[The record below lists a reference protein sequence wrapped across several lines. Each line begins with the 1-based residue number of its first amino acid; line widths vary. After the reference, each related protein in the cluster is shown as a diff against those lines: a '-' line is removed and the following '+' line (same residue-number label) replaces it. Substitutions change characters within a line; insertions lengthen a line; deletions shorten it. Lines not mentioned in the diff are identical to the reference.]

1 MGVSG
6 VQYAYLGYMGAKDF
20 DGINEHFKGELRERL
35 SQSAYKELVP
45 TLQYVARPNFRQEV
59 EREREENE
67 AVELGFL
74 LVRQETQLAIL
85 ETARRAICIVQT
97 IVFCKRFKYISQLL

>member
-35 SQSAYKELVP
+35 S
-45 TLQYVARPNFRQEV
+45 
-59 EREREENE
+59 
-67 AVELGFL
+67 
-74 LVRQETQLAIL
+74 
-85 ETARRAICIVQT
+85 
-97 IVFCKRFKYISQLL
+97 